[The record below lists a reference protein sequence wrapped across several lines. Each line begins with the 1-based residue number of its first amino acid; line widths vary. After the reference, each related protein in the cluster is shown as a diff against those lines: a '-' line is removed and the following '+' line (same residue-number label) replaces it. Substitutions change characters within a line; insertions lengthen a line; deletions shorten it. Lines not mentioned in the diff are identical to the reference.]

1 MAATTKIWSNGL
13 APTCEDVDLNG
24 FKDENNNLIVGS
36 GQALNTGDNQQTHKA
51 VAHYAATGDFYVD
64 SGAADAYVLSV
75 TGVQVAPP
83 TYATGMRIRFEAGNS
98 NTGASTVNVAGLG
111 VKAIKDS
118 AGDALTANS
127 LQAGFNY
134 EAEYDGVDFILQSKV
149 LLTSDG
155 WDFNGES
162 FSGPI
167 NVQGT
172 ESVAGTV
179 VGSIL
184 MQVNAAHGDL
194 TKVVLPGDVITL
206 TGGAG
211 ADAPVTVAKTSWNGT
226 ISQFDFVAAAP
237 ATDYTHA
244 TVPSYRADTG
254 SDLTDRDYVDH
265 MAELVTF
272 DTITNGDIVVGTGK
286 QGADQTFTI
295 NRAVFPNADVVWIK
309 VKTGGSGTTETIKV
323 YEFGKAHTDSFEYF
337 CDRNDGYTDIIP
349 IRLDSQGR
357 FLMRWTQFA
366 TNIVTAYIMAYTRY

>member
-134 EAEYDGVDFILQSKV
+134 EAEYDGVDFILYWSVGVFKIV
-149 LLTSDG
+149 VVIFTLRHLLVHHSAL
-155 WDFNGES
+155 F
-162 FSGPI
+162 I
-167 NVQGT
+167 
-172 ESVAGTV
+172 
-179 VGSIL
+179 
-184 MQVNAAHGDL
+184 
-194 TKVVLPGDVITL
+194 
-206 TGGAG
+206 
-211 ADAPVTVAKTSWNGT
+211 
-226 ISQFDFVAAAP
+226 
-237 ATDYTHA
+237 
-244 TVPSYRADTG
+244 
-254 SDLTDRDYVDH
+254 
-265 MAELVTF
+265 
-272 DTITNGDIVVGTGK
+272 GDILHQWRIFVV
-286 QGADQTFTI
+286 
-295 NRAVFPNADVVWIK
+295 
-309 VKTGGSGTTETIKV
+309 
-323 YEFGKAHTDSFEYF
+323 H
-337 CDRNDGYTDIIP
+337 
-349 IRLDSQGR
+349 
-357 FLMRWTQFA
+357 FLRES
-366 TNIVTAYIMAYTRY
+366 